1 MADDFAP
8 KEGQGSLWKNE
19 TPKHDKSPQYTGKIT
34 INGQVYK
41 INGFINE
48 AKSSG
53 KKYIG
58 LSARPAD
65 EQSTSSDRRSPPSD
79 DGWL

>member
-1 MADDFAP
+1 MANDYAP
-8 KEGQGSLWKNE
+8 KDMSGSLWKNE
-19 TPKHDKSPQYTGKIT
+19 TPKHEKSPQYTGKIT
-34 INGQVYK
+34 INGETYNIYGYV
-41 INGFINE
+41 NE

-58 LSARPAD
+58 LQARGVDDKPNTERRQPA
-65 EQSTSSDRRSPPSD
+65 SD